1 MLSVLAAEK
10 ASGRGTRQAP
20 PDVLPMLPPPVSC
33 QPWLGLAIVSYVVC
47 AVALSM
53 HGFLRR
59 SAPASESRRETIVG
73 WMRAELAALEPGLE
87 RLGLSPLALTYSQLG
102 VSALAGLAYAWDAIF
117 IGGWCVLVSGILD
130 LLDGSLARRTG
141 RVSRR
146 GAFLDSVSDRY
157 AECVTFVGLGIFF
170 GTAWMVFVVAFG
182 LFGSFMVSYTRA
194 RAEGLG
200 VECGGGLMQRG
211 ERYVLLSLSSFLS
224 VAANHLLC
232 SPSHVVLIASL
243 VFMAVAT
250 NLTAVSRARSV
261 SSALRDEDRR

>member
-1 MLSVLAAEK
+1 VLSVLAAEK

-102 VSALAGLAYAWDAIF
+102 FSALAGLAYAWGAIF

-146 GAFLDSVSDRY
+146 GAFLDSV
-157 AECVTFVGLGIFF
+157 G
-170 GTAWMVFVVAFG
+170 MP
-182 LFGSFMVSYTRA
+182 
-194 RAEGLG
+194 
-200 VECGGGLMQRG
+200 
-211 ERYVLLSLSSFLS
+211 S
-224 VAANHLLC
+224 V
-232 SPSHVVLIASL
+232 
-243 VFMAVAT
+243 
-250 NLTAVSRARSV
+250 
-261 SSALRDEDRR
+261 